1 MAIPFSLAAS
11 VLLLILSLSPS
22 SSSSS
27 SMLAQGATS
36 RRQLRTFKELRG
48 NTTFECFPSGPCVA
62 CHYSEKDF
70 LQSDEKYHC
79 SETGYRIPFKCADV
93 EHSLEVNGQKYQK
106 GRLALQG
113 TSALY
118 SSNHWNAYSAFQQ
131 RKDFASPERLLGRR
145 LLKGSSSKEEK
156 KKKQHYMIF
165 KSCTPT
171 VDGEKLTILGFEGI
185 ILCLLLVSCPIIYI
199 RKKHTS
205 LASGLGMLRIPTNSR
220 Y

>member
-1 MAIPFSLAAS
+1 MAIPLSLAAS
-11 VLLLILSLSPS
+11 ALLLILSLLP
-22 SSSSS
+22 SSSS
-27 SMLAQGATS
+27 SMLAQGSMRS

-48 NTTFECFPSGPCVA
+48 NTTFECSPSGSCVA
-62 CHYSEKDF
+62 CHYSEK
-70 LQSDEKYHC
+70 SDEKYHC
-79 SETGYRIPFKCADV
+79 SETGYRIPFKCAEV
-93 EHSLEVNGQKYQK
+93 EHSLEENGQKYQK

-113 TSALY
+113 TFELY

-171 VDGEKLTILGFEGI
+171 VDGEKLTILGFENAI
-185 ILCLLLVSCPIIYI
+185 
-199 RKKHTS
+199 K
-205 LASGLGMLRIPTNSR
+205 
-220 Y
+220 